1 MSNTGGL
8 LRSGDATISTGK
20 LISAFY
26 LEIEYLL
33 DRIEHAVNHY
43 QVLGIERSAGAGE
56 VMEAYQRAVSVLHPS
71 HTKVRAAVTEEL
83 LKRIDEAFNKVS
95 ESSSVLSDHNTR
107 LQYDLSIPRKGSTT
121 LSGQAP
127 AQKAASSDQ

>member
-43 QVLGIERSAGAGE
+43 QVLGIERSAGNSE
-56 VMEAYQRAVSVLHPS
+56 IMEAYQRAVSVLHPS
-71 HTKVRAAVTEEL
+71 HSKVRAAVTEEL

-95 ESSSVLSDHNTR
+95 ESSSLPGGPKAP
-107 LQYDLSIPRKGSTT
+107 LQYDLSLGRKGSTT
-121 LSGQAP
+121 LPGQTP
-127 AQKAASSDQ
+127 VQK